1 MAGTLLKVWGSMG
14 LRIRTNV
21 QSLIAQRHLLSNQN
35 KAGKHMNKLASG
47 YRITKAADDA
57 AGLAIAENLRSD
69 VRSLGQAQRNAN
81 DAVSLLQV
89 AEGGLQEITN
99 IMVRLKELTI
109 QAASDTVGVRERDF
123 LNREFMALKH
133 EVDRIA
139 LSTDFNGTRLL
150 VGNKEVDESLL
161 KSHNFS
167 PLEFQVGKEYM
178 LPPDSL
184 ESPNPINIIRADFS
198 RMNASLSGE
207 NSLGLGT
214 PAEEDGTRINSKQA
228 AQNSMILIN
237 QALEK
242 VASYRATIGAQQ
254 NRLESTDRNLSVTI
268 ENLSAARSRIM
279 DADFAKQT
287 SEFTQASVLVQ
298 AGASILTQ
306 ANQLP
311 NIALQ
316 LLNG

>member
-1 MAGTLLKVWGSMG
+1 MG

-21 QSLIAQRHLLSNQN
+21 QSLVAQRHLTSNQN
-35 KAGKHMNKLASG
+35 KAGHHMNQLASG

-57 AGLAIAENLRSD
+57 AGLAISENLRSD
-69 VRSLGQAQRNAN
+69 IRSLSQARRNAN

-89 AEGGLQEITN
+89 AEGSLQEITN
-99 IMVRLKELTI
+99 IMVRLKELSV

-133 EVDRIA
+133 EIDRIT
-139 LSTDFNGTRLL
+139 LSTDFNGTKLL
-150 VGNKEVDESLL
+150 VGNRELDESQLR
-161 KSHNFS
+161 SHNFS
-167 PLEFQVGKEYM
+167 PLEFQVGKEY
-178 LPPDSL
+178 LYPPDSL
-184 ESPNPINIIRADFS
+184 DAPNPVNIIRADFS
-198 RMNASLSGE
+198 VMNSSVSGQGSLE
-207 NSLGLGT
+207 LGT
-214 PAEEDGTRINSKQA
+214 PEEEDGTRIDSKQA
-228 AQNSMILIN
+228 AQNSMALVDR
-237 QALEK
+237 ALEK

-254 NRLESTDRNLSVTI
+254 NRLESTDRNLSVSI
-268 ENLSAARSRIM
+268 ENLSAARSRIV

-311 NIALQ
+311 NIALK
-316 LLNG
+316 LLSA